1 MTLLERLGGR
11 EAAARGI
18 VEIFRRINRP
28 PHPSWH
34 EGAAAAE
41 VAALL
46 GELGVETQRDGAGNL
61 LARLP
66 AAPGREEA
74 PELVLQ
80 GHLDMVCAAAPGL
93 GWNPLTDPVTVV
105 EAGGFLRSDGRSSL
119 GADNNLGNAA
129 VLWLLS
135 TGQVRHGPLRLLFT
149 VAEETGLEGVRQVS
163 PAWLAGAAYLLNT
176 DGFHLGRA
184 IVGSAGG
191 RREIWERP
199 LETEP
204 AAPLPAW
211 RVRLDGGRG
220 GHSGDDINRGRAN
233 PIRLLAAWLAGVPGG
248 RVAALTGGTAFN
260 ALASWAEAVVLCPER
275 PDTERLE
282 AALADYR
289 SGEPELRLIC
299 APAEGPE
306 RMWTPS
312 FQAHALAF
320 LNGLY
325 HGVFAMDPQFPG
337 VVGASANLGVVEE
350 ESGALRVRTFLRAA
364 REEDEAEL
372 AGRHAALGAEH
383 GFTVRVSGYPGWPG
397 DRNNPLARVLERV
410 WREQTGR
417 SLEIGAVHT
426 GLEPSVLRAKAPA
439 LTMVST
445 GPEIL
450 DAHSVDERAPLDGLA
465 DYALLL
471 AGTMEAL

>member
-1 MTLLERLGGR
+1 MTLSERLGTRADITAGVV
-11 EAAARGI
+11 AT
-18 VEIFRRINRP
+18 FRTLSRH
-28 PHPSWH
+28 PHPSQH
-34 EGAAAAE
+34 EEEVGADYME
-41 VAALL
+41 FLRGL
-46 GELGVETQRDGAGNL
+46 GLSPVRDEAGNVM
-61 LARLP
+61 ADCP
-66 AAPGREEA
+66 ATPGRESE
-74 PELVLQ
+74 PLLILQ
-80 GHLDMVCAAAPGL
+80 GHMDMVCAVAPGS
-93 GWNPLTDPVTVV
+93 GFDPLTDPVTIL
-105 EAGGFLRSDGRSSL
+105 EQDGYLCTDRRSSL

-129 VLWLLS
+129 ALWVVS
-135 TGQVRHGPLRLLFT
+135 RGISHGPLRFLFT
-149 VAEETGLEGVRQVS
+149 VGEEMGLEGAKVVD
-163 PAWLAGAAYLLNT
+163 PAWLAGAAFLLNT

-204 AAPLPAW
+204 AASLPAW

-350 ESGALRVRTFLRAA
+350 ESGALRVRIFLRAA